1 MLKIIKVLLRIIAQ
15 ILVKFNFFFFAKFI
29 SSIRASLLMK
39 KLVRVSYDGK
49 DWIYKWNNTA
59 AISSICYYDPN
70 FNYSDLDLFFFK
82 YIPKAGDVIV
92 NVGVENGAEI
102 PEFCKLAGPSG
113 KVYAIEADPSCCRRI
128 EKLKKMLNLENL
140 IIIHV
145 AAGSTEG
152 NVKLSQEE
160 QEMSNR
166 VISNENLQNNFIEVK
181 QKRLDK
187 ILEPF
192 NENSIDYI
200 KSNIE
205 GAEIDLLKG
214 LSKSK
219 LLIKNWCIG
228 CHDFKGINYK
238 SYDFVLSWLEG
249 SGYKVSNYKP
259 HNPKTIWRNYYL
271 FGSKK

>member
-1 MLKIIKVLLRIIAQ
+1 MLKITKVLLRIIAQ
-15 ILVKFNFFFFAKFI
+15 ILVKFNFLYFAIFI
-29 SSIRASLLMK
+29 SSLRASLLMK
-39 KLVRVSYDGK
+39 KSVIISNDGK
-49 DWIYKWNNTA
+49 DWIYKWNSTA
-59 AISSICYYDPN
+59 AVSSVCYYDPN

-82 YIPKAGDVIV
+82 YTPNIGDVIV

-102 PEFCKLAGPSG
+102 PEFCKLVGPSG

-128 EKLKKMLNLENL
+128 EKLKKILNLDNL

-145 AAGSTEG
+145 AAGSIED

-160 QEMSNR
+160 NEMSNR
-166 VISNENLQNNFIEVK
+166 IVNDKNFQNNFIEVK

-192 NENSIDYI
+192 NENKIDYI

-214 LSKSK
+214 LNKSK
-219 LLIKNWCIG
+219 LLIKNWCIS

-238 SYDFVLSWLEG
+238 SYDFVRTWLEE
-249 SGYKVSNYKP
+249 SGYAVSNYKP

-271 FGSKK
+271 FGSK

>member
-1 MLKIIKVLLRIIAQ
+1 MLKITKVLLRIIAQ
-15 ILVKFNFFFFAKFI
+15 ILVKFNFLYLAIFI
-29 SSIRASLLMK
+29 SSLRASLLIK
-39 KLVRVSYDGK
+39 KSVIISNDGK
-49 DWIYKWNNTA
+49 DWIYKWNSTA
-59 AISSICYYDPN
+59 AVSSVCYYDPN

-82 YIPKAGDVIV
+82 YTPIIGDVIV

-102 PEFCKLAGPSG
+102 PEFCKLVGPSG

-128 EKLKKMLNLENL
+128 EKLKKILNLDNL

-145 AAGSTEG
+145 AAGSKED

-160 QEMSNR
+160 NEMSNR
-166 VISNENLQNNFIEVK
+166 IINDKNSQNNFIEVK

-192 NENSIDYI
+192 NENKIDYI

-214 LSKSK
+214 LNKSK
-219 LLIKNWCIG
+219 LLIKNFCIS

-238 SYDFVLSWLEG
+238 SYDFVRTWLEE
-249 SGYKVSNYKP
+249 SGYTVSNYKP

-271 FGSKK
+271 FGSK